1 MPLSQRTKYLLDTNI
16 VSFAVNADWNK
27 PDNYPHWISRRI
39 RANVARCYLPVVATQ
54 ELLYG
59 VHYKSLGER
68 RKAKVDKWIMKF
80 EQLSYD
86 TEAAKIAAEL
96 KAELARSGTR
106 IEDADL
112 QIAAIALRDGLILVT
127 DNVKHFGR
135 IPKLKIENWRD
146 MPMSVEE
153 FFRTFIYDVL
163 HPLNSVAAVIIAFL
177 SFWLTFQIN
186 RTMTTL
192 DWWLQFTLTVV
203 IMAVVLGIVVGV
215 FQRALVSLF
224 LVLQR
229 KCLI

>member
-1 MPLSQRTKYLLDTNI
+1 MTKRTKYLLDTNI

-39 RANVARCYLPVVATQ
+39 RANVPRCYLPVIVTQ

-68 RKAKVDKWIMKF
+68 RKAKVDKWIKKF

-86 TEAAKIAAEL
+86 AEAAKIAAEL
-96 KAELARSGTR
+96 KAELARSGTKL
-106 IEDADL
+106 EDADL

-146 MPMSVEE
+146 MPMGVEE
-153 FFRTFIYDVL
+153 FFRTFIYDILDTLDSVVL
-163 HPLNSVAAVIIAFL
+163 IFITFL
-177 SFWLTFQIN
+177 SFWLTSQTN
-186 RTMTTL
+186 RTLTTL
-192 DWWLQFTLTVV
+192 GWWLQFTLTVV
-203 IMAVVLGIVVGV
+203 IMAMTLGIAVGV
-215 FQRALVSLF
+215 FQRGLVRLF
-224 LVLQR
+224 LMLQR
-229 KCLI
+229 KRLI